1 MSGFAAL
8 TLVRIGLKSIAPA
21 WYPSFT
27 TIFRPSSLASSSND
41 FELDWPKELFS
52 YRSATVLTSFAT
64 CWRKVFTELG
74 YSLAGGL
81 MRKTYSYPL
90 SVMSSA
96 EPVQMTNGTWN
107 CWATGAAA
115 AVTELE

>member
-8 TLVRIGLKSIAPA
+8 TFVRIGLKSIAPA

-27 TIFRPSSLASSSND
+27 TIFRPSLLASPSND
-41 FELDWPKELFS
+41 FELDWPNALFS

-64 CWRKVFTELG
+64 SLRKDCTALG

-81 MRKTYSYPL
+81 MRNTYSYPF

-96 EPVQMTNGTWN
+96 DPVQMTNGTLN

-115 AVTELE
+115 AVTE

>member
-41 FELDWPKELFS
+41 FELDCPNALFS

-64 CWRKVFTELG
+64 SWRKDFTALG
-74 YSLAGGL
+74 YSLAAGL
-81 MRKTYSYPL
+81 IAEDVVVPL
-90 SVMSSA
+90 LRDVVRR
-96 EPVQMTNGTWN
+96 PR
-107 CWATGAAA
+107 CR
-115 AVTELE
+115 